1 MIDDKTTMFDLPQAL
16 LQLSIVA
23 GLSPNEVAYGNQLGL
38 ENLDHDIL
46 LWIVLRRCFL
56 QTTQI
61 VTYWT
66 HLTLDKVL
74 RLLLF
79 TRLRSEVSA
88 AARSLNLALT
98 GRTRSLL

>member
-1 MIDDKTTMFDLPQAL
+1 MFDLPQAL
-16 LQLSIVA
+16 FQLSIVA
-23 GLSPNEVAYGNQLGL
+23 GLSTNEVADSNQLGL

-46 LWIVLRRCFL
+46 LGIVLRRRFL

-66 HLTLDKVL
+66 HLTLDEVL